1 MQKCAPYEET
11 EENENRKSMQEKRA
25 LNCFLRREEAYFR
38 TISNSQIVYSIQ
50 AVNYIYH
57 KDYNKALYY
66 FAKCVEDEGT
76 GLNKKK
82 CISVSEYAIY
92 FNITYLFFMIIEQ

>member
-1 MQKCAPYEET
+1 MSRGLGDVY
-11 EENENRKSMQEKRA
+11 KR
-25 LNCFLRREEAYFR
+25 
-38 TISNSQIVYSIQ
+38 Q
-50 AVNYIYH
+50 IYH